1 MSESASRAP
10 GFLGT
15 EPPEESTVATA
26 TRLPLASWAVVQ
38 SNTVCVTK
46 LAKVPLPFDFGSVKI
61 LRILFNQCHIGEIV
75 SMATVGDI
83 LEIVV
88 TSMRDAF
95 LAVTVF
101 VAAMVLLF
109 SWLQY
114 ATSGRFVEYI
124 RERKKLQP
132 VIGALMGLT
141 PGCGGAIV
149 MMPMYARGYV
159 TYGTVVATLIATL
172 GDSAFVLIGAAVIDS
187 RFIAPMLAVHAL
199 SFCVGVSWGYLVDV
213 TGTTP
218 RNPIG
223 RYGPTFGDEET
234 HPTEDVVSPL
244 DELPREVPEG
254 LGYKILHQGYVLWW
268 AVTALGLIFAILLL
282 VWTGQDAEFSL
293 ELAYNPLT
301 LNGFITWIGLLG
313 TTLSIILYI
322 SQKNWFAD
330 DTEAT
335 IGDKLHSM
343 RETMVHAASE
353 TAFVTFW
360 VMIAY
365 LAFEFMMLFSGLA
378 EDDLAQYGDGFVVV
392 IVAATIGLIPG
403 CGPQIIAITA
413 YTKDVISFPALAANA
428 ISQDGDALFPLLVRH
443 KAASLW
449 ATVHTTIPAIIVG
462 IVLMMAGINF

>member
-1 MSESASRAP
+1 
-10 GFLGT
+10 
-15 EPPEESTVATA
+15 
-26 TRLPLASWAVVQ
+26 
-38 SNTVCVTK
+38 
-46 LAKVPLPFDFGSVKI
+46 
-61 LRILFNQCHIGEIV
+61 
-75 SMATVGDI
+75 MATIGDV
-83 LEIVV
+83 LEIIV

-187 RFIAPMLAVHAL
+187 RFIAPMFAVHAL

-218 RNPIG
+218 RNPLG
-223 RYGPTFGDEET
+223 RYGPTFGDEED
-234 HPTEDVVSPL
+234 HPTEDVISPL

-254 LGYKILHQGYVLWW
+254 LGYKILHQGYVMWW
-268 AVTALGLIFAILLL
+268 VVTALGLIFAILLL
-282 VWTGQDAEFSL
+282 VWTGQDADFSL

-378 EDDLAQYGDGFVVV
+378 EEDLAQYGDGFVVV

>member
-1 MSESASRAP
+1 MAS
-10 GFLGT
+10 GQEVL
-15 EPPEESTVATA
+15 
-26 TRLPLASWAVVQ
+26 
-38 SNTVCVTK
+38 
-46 LAKVPLPFDFGSVKI
+46 D
-61 LRILFNQCHIGEIV
+61 
-75 SMATVGDI
+75 
-83 LEIVV
+83 IVV
-88 TSMRDAF
+88 TSMRDSF

-101 VAAMVLLF
+101 VAVMVLFF

-124 RERKKLQP
+124 QSNKKLQP

-141 PGCGGAIV
+141 PGCGGAII

-172 GDSAFVLIGAAVIDS
+172 GDSAFVLIGAAVADS
-187 RFIAPMLAVHAL
+187 SFIAPMIAVHVI
-199 SFCVGVSWGYLVDV
+199 SFVVGVLWGYIVDM

-218 RNPIG
+218 SKPMG
-223 RYGPTFGDEET
+223 KFGPKVG
-234 HPTEDVVSPL
+234 EDLVPEPDDDTTL
-244 DELPREVPEG
+244 LEDLPREVPEG
-254 LGYKILHQGYVLWW
+254 IGYKILHQGYLFWW
-268 AVTALGLIFAILLL
+268 GVTTIGFIFAILLL
-282 VWTGQDAEFSL
+282 VWSGQDPEYEL
-293 ELAYNPLT
+293 QLAYNPLT
-301 LNGFITWIGLLG
+301 IDGFITWVGLLG
-313 TTLSIILYI
+313 TGLSVVLYFA
-322 SQKNWFAD
+322 QKNWFAD

-365 LAFEFMMLFSGLA
+365 LAFEFTMLFSGISEQDMA
-378 EDDLAQYGDGFVVV
+378 RHGDGLIAVV
-392 IVAATIGLIPG
+392 IAAIIGLIPG

-413 YTKDVISFPALAANA
+413 YTKEMISFPALAANA

-449 ATVHTTIPAIIVG
+449 ATVHTTIPALITG
-462 IVLMMAGINF
+462 IVLLVAGISF

>member
-1 MSESASRAP
+1 MV
-10 GFLGT
+10 
-15 EPPEESTVATA
+15 TVDD
-26 TRLPLASWAVVQ
+26 VV
-38 SNTVCVTK
+38 
-46 LAKVPLPFDFGSVKI
+46 
-61 LRILFNQCHIGEIV
+61 
-75 SMATVGDI
+75 
-83 LEIVV
+83 EIVV

-114 ATSGRFVEYI
+114 VTSGRFVEYI
-124 RERKKLQP
+124 REREKLQP
-132 VIGALMGLT
+132 FIGALMGLT

-172 GDSAFVLIGAAVIDS
+172 GDSAFVLIGAAVTDS

-199 SFCVGVSWGYLVDV
+199 SFCVGVSWGYLVDI

-218 RNPIG
+218 QKPLG
-223 RYGPTFGDEET
+223 KFGPKFGGEET
-234 HPTEDVVSPL
+234 HTPQEEVSPL
-244 DELPREVPEG
+244 DDLSREVPEG
-254 LGYKILHQGYVLWW
+254 LGYKILHQGYLLWW
-268 AVTALGLIFAILLL
+268 AITALGLIFAILLL
-282 VWTGQDAEFSL
+282 VWAGQDADFSL
-293 ELAYNPLT
+293 ELAFNPLT
-301 LNGFITWIGLLG
+301 LHGFITWIGLLG
-313 TTLSIILYI
+313 STLSVILYI
-322 SQKNWFAD
+322 AQKNWFAD

-365 LAFEFMMLFSGLA
+365 LVFEFMMLFGGLA
-378 EDDLAQYGDGFVVV
+378 EEDLARNGGGFVAV
-392 IVAATIGLIPG
+392 IIAASIGLIPG

-413 YTKDVISFPALAANA
+413 YTKDLISFPALAANA

-462 IVLMMAGINF
+462 VALMVAGVNF